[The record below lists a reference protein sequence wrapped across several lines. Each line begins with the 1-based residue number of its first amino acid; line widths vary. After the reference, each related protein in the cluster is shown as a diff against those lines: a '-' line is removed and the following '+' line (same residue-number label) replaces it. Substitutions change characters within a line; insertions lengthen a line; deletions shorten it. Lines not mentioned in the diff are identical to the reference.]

1 MGGLK
6 IMIRTVGMEDHRN
19 TYKNNRKNRNT
30 RKQKKHKKLSA
41 REHFYARMRMPI
53 GTSSM
58 TCPITEDVRK
68 DIERYSKELDERF
81 KNNTYYPIKHVNSDC
96 KNEQMK

>member
-1 MGGLK
+1 MGALK

-30 RKQKKHKKLSA
+30 RKNKKQKKLSA

-53 GTSSM
+53 GSSSISF
-58 TCPITEDVRK
+58 PISEDARK
-68 DIERYSKELDERF
+68 DIEKYNKELDERF
-81 KNNTYYPIKHVNSDC
+81 KNNTYY
-96 KNEQMK
+96 